1 MTASPTQRVPELVHH
16 ALIYDSDEAFLA
28 ATAGFCLDGLAAG
41 DKVLAV
47 TTAANIGLLKDG
59 LGQISDGVQFVTA
72 QDWYDT
78 PGRTLAAYNRYVNAH
93 KTHHRRVRII
103 GEPVWHGRS
112 PAEEA
117 EWTRY
122 ESVINAAF
130 EGSPAW
136 IVCPYDERVLPERVV
151 SDARRT
157 HPQLLTGDTARDS
170 RVYTD
175 PAAFTHASDHLPL
188 PSRPPG
194 PTWRARSTPTS
205 AGRDGWC
212 PPGRQRSAW
221 RTGRRPAG
229 AGRQRGRRQRRA
241 ARRRARADPVVGR
254 SLGHPLRRHRLRA
267 TAGAVPRLPS
277 ARPRR
282 RPRPR
287 AVGGAPAVRPAGD
300 PRRRARHP
308 GPPAPEPRLTDGQGA
323 AAGSR
328 TDGPTQSSTASKV
341 CAAISR

>member
-188 PSRPPG
+188 PLPPAG
-194 PTWRARSTPTS
+194 THVESTFDADLGRTRRLVS
-205 AGRDGWC
+205 AWATALGLADGTAGRLVLAVNEVVVNAVRHGGGH
-212 PPGRQRSAW
+212 GRIRLW
-221 RTGRRPAG
+221 
-229 AGRQRGRRQRRA
+229 
-241 ARRRARADPVVGR
+241 ADHSVIRCDVTDSG
-254 SLGHPLRRHRLRA
+254 RLRA
-267 TAGAVPRLPS
+267 PFPGYLPPDPAADRGHGLWVVRQLCDLLEIRGGEHGTQVRLHLS
-277 ARPRR
+277 
-282 RPRPR
+282 R
-287 AVGGAPAVRPAGD
+287 A
-300 PRRRARHP
+300 
-308 GPPAPEPRLTDGQGA
+308 
-323 AAGSR
+323 
-328 TDGPTQSSTASKV
+328 
-341 CAAISR
+341 